1 MASSES
7 YLALDI
13 GAGNGR
19 AMLGVRRANRIELQE
34 IHRFE
39 NKPIMLNGTLFW
51 DFLFLWDNILHSLK
65 KVAVSGAGRLAGIG
79 IDTFN
84 CDFGLLDERGNLLS
98 NPLCYRDQESL
109 AALEYIREKIEE
121 QELYEETGVGYL
133 SITALVRFIY
143 MKRTFGRWYLDNA
156 STYLPLS
163 DLFRFFLTG
172 SRDSEKT
179 ILWGSQLVDIRTG
192 QYNSRLI
199 DLFNIP
205 RKLLPDMVEP
215 GTVCGMLKDS
225 LRVDTGVGDVP
236 VVAVAG
242 HDTIS
247 ASMAFFDRSADAAFV
262 SIGTWSILGVLL
274 PEPVTSPRAFSKGF
288 LNEIGVQSI
297 FFARNMMGFYILE
310 SLIRTWKVRGIE
322 ASYEWLIE
330 EAAKTQPF
338 RLRIDVNDPVF
349 FSSTHMEETLGSY
362 LATSKQRATHEVG
375 ILVRSILESLASSFA
390 WTIMDLD
397 EILETRITR
406 LTVLGGGVRNALLCQ
421 MIADAANIGVVAGAA
436 EATVMGNIGMQM
448 VATGAADSIQSLQPV
463 MERSFRG
470 KMYTPENH
478 EAWIE
483 RLKRK
488 APPKRMIGRAFYFI
502 LVRACAGFLLF
513 V

>member
-1 MASSES
+1 MAGSES

-19 AMLGVRRANRIELQE
+19 AMLGVLRHNRIELQE

-51 DFLFLWDNILHSLK
+51 DFLFLWDNVLHSLK
-65 KVAVSGAGRLAGIG
+65 KVALSGAGRLAGIG

-143 MKRTFGRWYLDNA
+143 MKKTFGRWYLDNA

-179 ILWGSQLVDIRTG
+179 ILWGSQLIDIRTG
-192 QYNSRLI
+192 QYNPRLI
-199 DLFNIP
+199 DLFDIP
-205 RKLLPDMVEP
+205 GKLLPHMVEP
-215 GTVCGMLKDS
+215 GTVCGGVKDS
-225 LRVDTGVGDVP
+225 LRAYTGVGDVP
-236 VVAVAG
+236 VIAVAG

-247 ASMAFFDRSADAAFV
+247 ASIAFFDRSADAAFV
-262 SIGTWSILGVLL
+262 SIGTWSVLGVLL
-274 PEPVTSPRAFSKGF
+274 PEPVTNPRALSRGF
-288 LNEIGVQSI
+288 LNETGVQSI
-297 FFARNMMGFYILE
+297 LFARNMMGFYMLE
-310 SLIRTWKVRGIE
+310 ELIRTWKVRGIE
-322 ASYEWLIE
+322 ASYERLIQKAA
-330 EAAKTQPF
+330 EAQPF
-338 RLRIDVNDPVF
+338 LLRIDVNDPVF

-362 LATSKQRATHEVG
+362 LASSKQRATHEIG
-375 ILVRSILESLASSFA
+375 RLVRSILESLASSFA
-390 WTIMDLD
+390 WTVMDLN
-397 EILETRITR
+397 EVLETRIAR
-406 LTVLGGGVRNALLCQ
+406 LSVLGGGVRNALLCQ
-421 MIADAANIGVVAGAA
+421 MIADAANIEVVAGAA
-436 EATVMGNIGMQM
+436 EATVMGNVGMQM

-463 MERSFRG
+463 MERSSKG
-470 KMYTPENH
+470 KVYTPGDH
-478 EAWIE
+478 EVWIE
-483 RLKRK
+483 RLQRRK
-488 APPKRMIGRAFYFI
+488 
-502 LVRACAGFLLF
+502 V
-513 V
+513 

>member
-19 AMLGVRRANRIELQE
+19 AMLGVLRDNRIELQE
-34 IHRFE
+34 IYRFE

-51 DFLFLWDNILHSLK
+51 DFLFLWDNVLHSLK
-65 KVAVSGAGRLAGIG
+65 KVAISGAGRLAGIG

-98 NPLCYRDQESL
+98 NPLCYRDQASV

-133 SITALVRFIY
+133 SITALVRFMY
-143 MKRTFGRWYLDNA
+143 MKKTFGRWYLDNA

-199 DLFNIP
+199 DIFDIP
-205 RKLLPDMVEP
+205 RRLLPDMVEP
-215 GTVCGMLKDS
+215 GTVCGGLKDS
-225 LRVDTGVGDVP
+225 LRMDTGLGDTP

-247 ASMAFFDRSADAAFV
+247 ASMAFFERSADAAFV
-262 SIGTWSILGVLL
+262 SIGTWSILGVIL
-274 PEPVTSPRAFSKGF
+274 PEPVTSLQAFSKGF

-297 FFARNMMGFYILE
+297 LFVRNLMGFYVLE
-310 SLIRTWKVRGIE
+310 ALIRTWKVRVSE
-322 ASYEWLIE
+322 TSYERLIE
-330 EAAKTQPF
+330 EAAEAQPF
-338 RLRIDVNDPVF
+338 GLRIDVNDPVF
-349 FSSTHMEETLGSY
+349 FSSMHMEETISSY
-362 LATSKQRATHEVG
+362 LASSKQRVTHEIG

-390 WTIMDLD
+390 WTIKDLN
-397 EILETRITR
+397 EILETRIAR

-421 MIADAANIGVVAGAA
+421 MIADAVNIEVVAGAA

-448 VATGAADSIQSLQPV
+448 VATGAADTIPSLQPV
-463 MERSFRG
+463 MECSSRG
-470 KMYTPENH
+470 KIYTPGDH

-483 RLKRK
+483 RLQRRK
-488 APPKRMIGRAFYFI
+488 A
-502 LVRACAGFLLF
+502 
-513 V
+513 